1 MKIFS
6 SALVGVLAVSL
17 LPAFAQ
23 QPAVQIGRIH
33 GHVTN
38 YTGQPQPVGM
48 IGLSTDAGVTSAYT
62 FPVDSKGDYAGEA
75 PAGRY
80 LLIYRMPD
88 TPPSLFIDSISNIV
102 IDAGKDLRQDDDM
115 SRQAFIDE
123 LPDEQKK
130 ELEELKKQNASAQS
144 QETLVKTIN
153 TDLSVASQA
162 LKESDAARTAAIKD
176 LGRTADPADIDAK
189 AAAIK
194 NAKCAEV
201 ESLMLKDLQAIK
213 ESGLSADE
221 SALWE
226 NFGRARTGLKKYDE
240 AEKSFQHVLEIQTS
254 SRSPKVEVRAFAN
267 AGLGEI
273 YARTDKAPEAAKAFD
288 LAAQLDPAHA
298 AMYFRNE
305 ALFFMQ
311 AGNAEGQIVAAEKAI
326 KADPHDALP
335 YFIKANGLVKKSGV
349 DLTAKHFDLPPG
361 CATAYERYLSLAPS
375 GPYAAEAQAMLR
387 RSEKGTKAAK

>member
-102 IDAGKDLRQDDDM
+102 IDAGKDSRQDDDM

-176 LGRTADPADIDAK
+176 LGKTADPADIDAK

-201 ESLMLKDLQAIK
+201 ES
-213 ESGLSADE
+213 
-221 SALWE
+221 
-226 NFGRARTGLKKYDE
+226 
-240 AEKSFQHVLEIQTS
+240 
-254 SRSPKVEVRAFAN
+254 
-267 AGLGEI
+267 
-273 YARTDKAPEAAKAFD
+273 
-288 LAAQLDPAHA
+288 
-298 AMYFRNE
+298 
-305 ALFFMQ
+305 
-311 AGNAEGQIVAAEKAI
+311 
-326 KADPHDALP
+326 
-335 YFIKANGLVKKSGV
+335 
-349 DLTAKHFDLPPG
+349 
-361 CATAYERYLSLAPS
+361 
-375 GPYAAEAQAMLR
+375 
-387 RSEKGTKAAK
+387 